1 MHHRTDVLVV
11 GLGAAGGI
19 IAGELAKAGAKVLA
33 LDKGAHYQDED
44 FYLKHDE
51 IKYFSRGAIVPR
63 METDPVTWR
72 PDHRTK
78 AVVLPWA
85 SGLLGVGDPFQ
96 IPPSIG
102 SGGGTLHWGGL
113 SWRHREADFRMRSA
127 VVERFGEGVLPEDT
141 TLVDWPLSYQ
151 DLEPYYDR
159 VEWEVGVSG
168 QAGNIDGQ
176 QVPGGNPFE
185 APRQRGYPMPPL
197 QRGPAEQLFAEA
209 CTRLGYHP
217 FPLAA
222 AIASVPFRGR
232 NACVYCGFCH
242 GFPCHVGAKSSS
254 RVTSI
259 EEGLATGNLTVVP
272 FARVYQVNRDTSQRR
287 VRGVSYFGSD
297 LRAYEIEAD
306 VVILATYSLENA
318 RLLLASG
325 INGNGQVGQHL
336 MIHNYGWF
344 TCVLPEWTNPFMGT
358 LVAGSAIDD
367 LTSERIPDNDEG
379 VFWGSPIISWPG
391 DTQPIEAAHSLP
403 PRVPRW
409 GCEFKSW
416 LEQNYRR
423 LYKMYSVTSTLPSRQ
438 HYCDLD
444 PTITD
449 QFGQPALRITHDWTE
464 LDRKS
469 VEYFMKVKRRIGE
482 EMGMVDS
489 WEDPPDPSYHVSV
502 HDVGTH
508 RMGEDPNNSVV
519 NRYGEVHEC
528 AGLYAVGGGQFP
540 SLPSY
545 NPTQTIQAL
554 AFLTAEHLMKK
565 GQ

>member
-482 EMGMVDS
+482 EMGIVDS
-489 WEDPPDPSYHVSV
+489 WEDRPDPSYHVSV

>member
-151 DLEPYYDR
+151 DLEPYYDH

-554 AFLTAEHLMKK
+554 AFLTAEHLKK

>member
-1 MHHRTDVLVV
+1 MHNRTDVLVV

-51 IKYFSRGAIVPR
+51 LKYFSRGAIVPR
-63 METDPVTWR
+63 MEIDPITWR
-72 PDHRTK
+72 PDQRTK

-151 DLEPYYDR
+151 DLEPYYES

-168 QAGNIDGQ
+168 QAGNIAGK

-197 QRGPAEQLFAEA
+197 QRGVADQLFTEA
-209 CTRLGYHP
+209 CSRLGYHP

-222 AIASVPFRGR
+222 AIASVPFRGL
-232 NACVYCGFCH
+232 NACVQCGFCH
-242 GFPCHVGAKSSS
+242 GFPCHVRAKADS

-259 EEGLATGNLTVVP
+259 EEGIATGNLTVVP
-272 FARVYQVNRDTSQRR
+272 FARVYQVNRDMSERR

-297 LRAYEIEAD
+297 LRSYDIEAD
-306 VVILATYSLENA
+306 VVILATYALENA

-336 MIHNYGWF
+336 TIHNYGWF

-367 LTSERIPDNDEG
+367 LTSERIPDNSEG

-391 DTQPIEAAHSLP
+391 DTQPIEVAHNLP

-409 GCEFKSW
+409 GRDFKNW

-423 LYKMYSVTSTLPSRQ
+423 LYRMYAATSTLPSRQ
-438 HYCDLD
+438 YYCDLD
-444 PTITD
+444 PTVTD

-482 EMGMVDS
+482 EMGMVDF
-489 WEDPPDPSYHVSV
+489 WEDPPDPRYHVSV

-508 RMGEDPNNSVV
+508 RMGEDPTSSVV

-554 AFLTAEHLMKK
+554 AFLTAEHLKK